1 MFIYVFCFFVSSR
14 RRHTRCALVTGVQTC
29 ALPISGVA
37 DGEAVACDPFKIGC
51 AGNRTVKHGIAD
63 NNVGRRHAPDTGRR
77 TNDHPASRKALA
89 DIIIAV
95 AGQVERDPM
104 REESAETLPRDPM
117 AANED
122 AVVRKALVPE
132 ASRNLA
138 PTHPTN
144 ISERRRKSG

>member
-1 MFIYVFCFFVSSR
+1 M
-14 RRHTRCALVTGVQTC
+14 
-29 ALPISGVA
+29 
-37 DGEAVACDPFKIGC
+37 
-51 AGNRTVKHGIAD
+51 AD

-77 TNDHPASRKALA
+77 TNDHPASRNALA
-89 DIIIAV
+89 DIISAG

-132 ASRNLA
+132 TSRNLA
-138 PTHPTN
+138 RKHRADSAVDVADVSFDPHRLTRFK
-144 ISERRRKSG
+144 RRARRLDQLLIKGIFKPVVLAIDIAQRRALGNRRLIEDA